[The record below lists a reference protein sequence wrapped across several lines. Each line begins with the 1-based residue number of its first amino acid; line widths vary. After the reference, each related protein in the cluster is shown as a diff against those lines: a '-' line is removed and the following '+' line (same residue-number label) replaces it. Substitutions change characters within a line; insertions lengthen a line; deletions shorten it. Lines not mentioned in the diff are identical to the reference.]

1 MLNSGKLRLCGYAMP
16 KQIWTESIGF
26 LYIDIKQ
33 GPHCKAVSYPDKEQC
48 TSQSHLLAGLVVRDV
63 HKKEDNLRTK
73 YKDHISGVNRGEQ
86 HHISPDKSIVW

>member
-1 MLNSGKLRLCGYAMP
+1 MLCPNYMDRIY
-16 KQIWTESIGF
+16 WFF

-63 HKKEDNLRTK
+63 HKMEDNLRTK

>member
-1 MLNSGKLRLCGYAMP
+1 MLCP
-16 KQIWTESIGF
+16 KYMDRIYRFF

-63 HKKEDNLRTK
+63 HKMEDNLRTK
-73 YKDHISGVNRGEQ
+73 YKDLGEMFHDSKTIIYKNLRYRLTNNYTNKTLNQ
-86 HHISPDKSIVW
+86 G